1 MTTETTAC
9 KGQEFFSPEQT
20 ERNTGGTLIGRTTVS
35 LLLVLPL
42 LTQTRQTMR
51 YWSWEC
57 SHAAERCTKTRR
69 AEDKHDPCL
78 IISR

>member
-20 ERNTGGTLIGRTTVS
+20 ERNTGGTLIGTTTVS
-35 LLLVLPL
+35 LLLLPL

-57 SHAAERCTKTRR
+57 S
-69 AEDKHDPCL
+69 
-78 IISR
+78 